1 MESKLHLIM
10 VLAKTGPW
18 KFVIVY
24 VINWYILQ
32 LRISHNWQEIRLIVL
47 IAAHQSTFQL

>member
-1 MESKLHLIM
+1 M

-24 VINWYILQ
+24 MTNWYILQ
-32 LRISHNWQEIRLIVL
+32 LRIHHNWQTISLIK
-47 IAAHQSTFQL
+47 S

>member
-1 MESKLHLIM
+1 M

-32 LRISHNWQEIRLIVL
+32 LGIPHNWQEIRLIVL
-47 IAAHQSTFQL
+47 IAAHLSTFQL